1 MHNIQWLKRKL
12 ADQRGITGLETAI
25 ILIAFVVVASV
36 FAYTVLSAGVF
47 SSEKGK
53 EAIHAGIEQARGTM
67 EIVGGIV
74 LKDTGVPT
82 GSVAQDDTVD
92 QVIFTVANALDG
104 EALDLTTTVD
114 SDNDGTLSDETGRT
128 HTAIISYIDKN
139 QRVDD
144 IAWTRTQVGKGDSD
158 ALLEAGEPEA
168 DFLAAEAA
176 IQGEAFG
183 NIYERSLETLKKW
196 TDAFTAL
203 IVSASLIIVVATVS
217 TMIFDLGIT
226 FVGGLVVTMVM
237 VCFLGV
243 WIIFRAVP
251 SEIRTIPGSGG
262 DRTQAPVKKMLMM
275 TMPAGLAA
283 AAVVT
288 LVNVDFGLTMIG
300 LGVLMLPV
308 GIMAKRLDGRVNDFD
323 KDIAT
328 FLRVLGVTVSSI
340 GTTPVVALGRIDM
353 RSMPSLVEPVRR
365 LRTRLIA
372 RVDPVQSWQRFIDET
387 GSELVARSVRVYLDG
402 TNLGGD
408 ADEVGK
414 RASLWGS
421 KMNQLREMRKLVSDS
436 FTYLSMAM
444 HVVVGFL
451 LIFIVEVVSGF
462 NDLVSSAGVNVPG
475 GPGAALG
482 SVLAFNLDNL
492 AFLRNSMVPVL
503 LSLAAAN
510 ALAPKIS
517 DGGYS
522 LTLFFYLGMTSILS
536 GVAMVVA
543 PVLAHVIF
551 GAAATV

>member
-1 MHNIQWLKRKL
+1 MGTMSSSKSLTAPNKKAFSKRTKPKVPKPDAAMLGFDLLFQL
-12 ADQRGITGLETAI
+12 AHMSA
-25 ILIAFVVVASV
+25 VA
-36 FAYTVLSAGVF
+36 AAGV
-47 SSEKGK
+47 SRAKIMSM
-53 EAIHAGIEQARGTM
+53 AA
-67 EIVGGIV
+67 
-74 LKDTGVPT
+74 
-82 GSVAQDDTVD
+82 
-92 QVIFTVANALDG
+92 
-104 EALDLTTTVD
+104 
-114 SDNDGTLSDETGRT
+114 TLSTS
-128 HTAIISYIDKN
+128 TAHYFDDVDKVATSMN
-139 QRVDD
+139 YPYAEAARV
-144 IAWTRTQVGKGDSD
+144 VGQKVKDPEIRGFLLRFAS
-158 ALLEAGEPEA
+158 ALNTGEPEA

-183 NIYERSLETLKKW
+183 NVYERDLETLKKW

-217 TMIFDLGIT
+217 TMIFDLGMT

-262 DRTQAPVKKMLMM
+262 ERTQAPVKKMLMM

-283 AAVVT
+283 AALVT

-308 GIMAKRLDGRVNDFD
+308 GVMAKRLDGRVNDFD

-340 GTTPVVALGRIDM
+340 GSTPVVALGRIDM

-414 RASLWGS
+414 RASLLGS
-421 KMNQLREMRKLVSDS
+421 KMNQLREKRKLVSDS

-492 AFLRNSMVPVL
+492 TFLRNSMVPVL

-522 LTLFFYLGMTSILS
+522 LTLFFYLGLTSILS
-536 GVAMVVA
+536 GVAMMIA

>member
-1 MHNIQWLKRKL
+1 
-12 ADQRGITGLETAI
+12 
-25 ILIAFVVVASV
+25 
-36 FAYTVLSAGVF
+36 
-47 SSEKGK
+47 
-53 EAIHAGIEQARGTM
+53 
-67 EIVGGIV
+67 
-74 LKDTGVPT
+74 
-82 GSVAQDDTVD
+82 
-92 QVIFTVANALDG
+92 
-104 EALDLTTTVD
+104 
-114 SDNDGTLSDETGRT
+114 
-128 HTAIISYIDKN
+128 
-139 QRVDD
+139 
-144 IAWTRTQVGKGDSD
+144 
-158 ALLEAGEPEA
+158 
-168 DFLAAEAA
+168 
-176 IQGEAFG
+176 
-183 NIYERSLETLKKW
+183 
-196 TDAFTAL
+196 
-203 IVSASLIIVVATVS
+203 
-217 TMIFDLGIT
+217 
-226 FVGGLVVTMVM
+226 
-237 VCFLGV
+237 
-243 WIIFRAVP
+243 
-251 SEIRTIPGSGG
+251 
-262 DRTQAPVKKMLMM
+262 M

-283 AAVVT
+283 AALVT
-288 LVNVDFGLTMIG
+288 LVNVDFGLTLIG

-414 RASLWGS
+414 RASLLGS
-421 KMNQLREMRKLVSDS
+421 KMNQLREKRKLVSDS

-492 AFLRNSMVPVL
+492 TFLRNSMVPVL

-536 GVAMVVA
+536 GVAMVIA